1 MTKWGRLFLES
12 THLLHTLGFVWV
24 QHVPG
29 MFFRL
34 ALLPMTLLGTQG
46 VLGTLG
52 ALGILETQPGSTPT
66 PTPTATPTPGAGA
79 GSGPAQIQA
88 FFGSL
93 TQDLLFFA
101 LAFATFFFAWA
112 AIQFA
117 ASGATGNERGRQHA
131 QTALYL
137 ALVGLALAL
146 LAGVIA
152 GIVKSAVP
160 GQ

>member
-1 MTKWGRLFLES
+1 MTNWGRMLLES
-12 THLLHTLGFVWV
+12 THMLHVLDFSWFH
-24 QHVPG
+24 HVPG
-29 MFFRL
+29 LIFQL
-34 ALLPMTLLGTQG
+34 ALLPMTM
-46 VLGTLG
+46 LGTLG
-52 ALGILETQPGSTPT
+52 TRETQPGSTPT
-66 PTPTATPTPGAGA
+66 PAPTPTLTPTSGAGA

-93 TQDLLFFA
+93 TRDLLFFA

-131 QTALYL
+131 QSALYL

-152 GIVKSAVP
+152 GIVQSAVP
-160 GQ
+160 VTPGQ